1 MARRLAGG
9 AEQDREQSVKI
20 LILGA
25 GAVGGYWGARL
36 HQSGADV
43 TFLLREKR
51 AEKVRK
57 DGLVVKSPKGDAVIP
72 AKVVTK
78 GSEGGPYDIVVLAC
92 KAYDLDSA
100 MESIAPAVGT
110 NTTIVPM
117 LNGHAHFAT
126 LDKKFGPEKVAGGL
140 ARISGML
147 GPNGEILHS
156 GASGV
161 SFGERD
167 GKPARA
173 SLVELEVACKKAG
186 IDGGINAN
194 INQDLWDKWI
204 MLATIAGMCSSMRGT
219 VGDIMETEDGAAIV
233 LETLDESCKVATA
246 EGHAPSDKVLAGLK
260 TMLTSK
266 GSKAVA
272 SILGDI
278 EKGGPA
284 EGKQIVGDM
293 LARARKAGIAAPN
306 LRFAYTHLQT
316 YEARRAR
323 GGLK

>member
-1 MARRLAGG
+1 M
-9 AEQDREQSVKI
+9 KI

-57 DGLVVKSPKGDAVIP
+57 DGLVVKSPKGDAVVP

-78 GSEGGPYDIVVLAC
+78 GGDGGPYDVVVLAC

-126 LDKKFGPEKVAGGL
+126 LDKNFGPEKVAGGL

-173 SLVELEVACKKAG
+173 SLVELDAACKKAG
-186 IDGGINAN
+186 IDGGINPN

-219 VGDIMETEDGAAIV
+219 IGDIMETEDGAAIV
-233 LETLDESCKVATA
+233 LETLAESCKVAAA
-246 EGHAPSDKVLAGLK
+246 EGHASSEKVLAGIQ
-260 TMLTSK
+260 TMLTTK

-272 SILGDI
+272 SILGDM
-278 EKGGPA
+278 EKAGPA

-293 LARARKAGIAAPN
+293 LGRARKHGIAAPN
-306 LRFAYTHLQT
+306 LRFAYTHLQA

>member
-1 MARRLAGG
+1 MK
-9 AEQDREQSVKI
+9 V

-36 HQSGADV
+36 HQSSADI

-57 DGLVVKSPKGDAVIP
+57 EGLVVKSPKGDAVLP
-72 AKVVTK
+72 VKVVTK

-100 MESIAPAVGT
+100 IESIAPAVGAD
-110 NTTIVPM
+110 TTVVPM

-147 GPNGEILHS
+147 GPHGEILHS

-167 GKPARA
+167 GKPARKTLLDLDA
-173 SLVELEVACKKAG
+173 ACRKAG
-186 IDGGINAN
+186 IDGGINPN

-204 MLATIAGMCSSMRGT
+204 MLATIAGMCASMRGN
-219 VGDIMETEDGAAIV
+219 VGDIVETEDGVAIV
-233 LETLDESCKVATA
+233 LETLEESCKVAA
-246 EGHAPSDKVLAGLK
+246 AAGHAPSDKVLTGIK
-260 TMLTSK
+260 SMLTQK

-272 SILGDI
+272 SILGDM

-306 LRFAYTHLQT
+306 LRYAYVHLQA

-323 GGLK
+323 DGLAK

>member
-1 MARRLAGG
+1 
-9 AEQDREQSVKI
+9 VKI

-51 AEKVRK
+51 AEKVRRE
-57 DGLVVKSPKGDAVIP
+57 GLVVKSAKGDAVLP
-72 AKVVTK
+72 VKVVTK
-78 GSEGGPYDIVVLAC
+78 GSEGGPYDVVVLAC

-100 MESIAPAVGT
+100 IASIAPAVT
-110 NTTIVPM
+110 EATTIVPM

-126 LDKKFGPEKVAGGL
+126 LDARFGAERVAGGL

-167 GKPARA
+167 GKPARPALAALEAA
-173 SLVELEVACKKAG
+173 SKKAG
-186 IDGGINAN
+186 IDGGVNAN

-204 MLATIAGMCSSMRGT
+204 MLGSIASMCSAMRGN
-219 VGDIMETEDGAAIV
+219 VGDIMETEDGAALMAEI
-233 LETLDESCKVATA
+233 LEECRKVAA
-246 EGHAPSDKVLAGLK
+246 SEGHAPSEKVLAGIK
-260 TMLTSK
+260 SGLTQK
-266 GSKAVA
+266 GSKNVA
-272 SILGDI
+272 SILGDL
-278 EKGGPA
+278 EKGGPV
-284 EGKQIVGDM
+284 ESRQVVGDM

-306 LRFAYTHLQT
+306 LRFAYAHLQA

-323 GGLK
+323 GGLGQPTK